1 MDCSRRRGYTG
12 ASVIYTRGHN
22 SISRTARL
30 PPATPSPRELALVFL
45 VLAPLGVLFA
55 AVPPIAQ
62 DPAYHALADDRT
74 FLGVR
79 NFANVVSNAAFLIA
93 GFNGLRLCVGPGV
106 DGASRAWTFFFFGV
120 TLIAFGSTWYHL
132 NPTNNTLMW
141 DRLPMT
147 VSFMALFAALVSEH
161 VRPDIERGLLR
172 GAIAVG
178 IFSVGWWHYTGDL
191 RPYVWVQFAPL
202 IALPFVVIAFPGR
215 YSHRGYLMLGLL
227 FYALAKAAEIGDA
240 AVFST
245 TGGAVSG
252 HSLKHLLAAGAPY
265 CVYLML
271 RRRKPVAPSS
281 S

>member
-1 MDCSRRRGYTG
+1 
-12 ASVIYTRGHN
+12 
-22 SISRTARL
+22 L

-45 VLAPLGVLFA
+45 VVAPLGVLFT
-55 AVPPIAQ
+55 AVPSIAQ
-62 DPAYHALADDRT
+62 DPAYHMLADDRA

-79 NFANVVSNAAFLIA
+79 NVANVVSNAAFLIV
-93 GFNGLRLCVGPGV
+93 GFIGLRLCLGRGV
-106 DGASRAWTFFFFGV
+106 DGASRAWTVFFFGV
-120 TLIAFGSTWYHL
+120 LLIAFGSAWYHL
-132 NPTNNTLMW
+132 NPDNQTLVW

-147 VSFMALFAALVSEH
+147 VSFMALFAALVAEH

-172 GAIAVG
+172 GALAVG

-202 IALPFVVIAFPGR
+202 LALLFMVVAFPGG

-227 FYALAKAAEIGDA
+227 LYGLAKAAELGDA
-240 AVFST
+240 AIFSAT
-245 TGGAVSG
+245 SGAISG

-271 RRRKPVAPSS
+271 RRRKPLSGLQH
-281 S
+281 